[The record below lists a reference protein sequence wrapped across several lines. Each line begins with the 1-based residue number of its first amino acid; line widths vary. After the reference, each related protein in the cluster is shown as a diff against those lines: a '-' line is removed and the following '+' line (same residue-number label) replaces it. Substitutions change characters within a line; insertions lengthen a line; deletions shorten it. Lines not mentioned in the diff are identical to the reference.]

1 MAIPLKYNRRSLLVR
16 RVSNVMTGGGIALV
30 VGVFVVMMAMVAGL
44 AHAIQHSGA
53 DDNVIVLA
61 RGSTTETGSSLKLDQ
76 FDALK
81 FLTAVRRDAAG
92 NPLASPELAEQILM
106 PSPDGTLDNLAV
118 RGMLSVGFAVHE
130 QTHLIS
136 GRMFTPGRSEIII
149 GRALVGRYPGCSLGS
164 SLHFGRRSWTV
175 VGVFDAGGSA
185 FESEVWGDVHSLQED
200 ANRGTVFNSVRL
212 KLAPGADPAAL
223 IQRIAG
229 DPRINLQ
236 AETESDYYR
245 EQSVVANQVRVLG
258 MLVAGI
264 MGFGAVFA
272 AMNTMYAAVSAR
284 TTEIATL
291 RALGFRPTAIMT
303 SFLIESL
310 VLTLTAGFVGVLLAM
325 PINFFS
331 TSFNAGLTSATL
343 EFDFRVTFAIVIQ
356 ALLFAAVMGVAG
368 GWLPARRAMQMSVAA
383 ALRRT

>member
-16 RVSNVMTGGGIALV
+16 RVSNAMTGGGIALV

-44 AHAIQHSGA
+44 AHTIQHSGA

-81 FLTAVRRDAAG
+81 FLTAVRRDVAG

-106 PSPDGTLDNLAV
+106 PSPSGTLDNLAV
-118 RGMLSVGFAVHE
+118 RGMLPVGVAVHE
-130 QTHLIS
+130 QAHVIS
-136 GRMFTPGRSEIII
+136 GRMFTPGLSEIII

-164 SLHFGRRSWTV
+164 SLRFGRRSWTV
-175 VGVFDAGGSA
+175 VGVFEAGGSA

-212 KLAPGADPAAL
+212 KLAPGADSAAL
-223 IQRIAG
+223 IQRIAD

-236 AETESDYYR
+236 AETEADYYR

-258 MLVAGI
+258 MFVAGI

-291 RALGFRPTAIMT
+291 RSLGFRPAAIMS
-303 SFLIESL
+303 SFLIESV
-310 VLTLTAGFVGVLLAM
+310 VLALTAGVVGVFLAL
-325 PINFFS
+325 PINLFS
-331 TSFNAGLTSATL
+331 TSFNSGLTSATL
-343 EFDFRVTFAIVIQ
+343 EFDFRVTFSIVIQ
-356 ALLFAAVMGVAG
+356 ALLFAAIMGIVG
-368 GWLPARRAMQMSVAA
+368 GWLPARRAMRMSVAA
-383 ALRRT
+383 ALRRI

>member
-1 MAIPLKYNRRSLLVR
+1 
-16 RVSNVMTGGGIALV
+16 
-30 VGVFVVMMAMVAGL
+30 
-44 AHAIQHSGA
+44 
-53 DDNVIVLA
+53 
-61 RGSTTETGSSLKLDQ
+61 
-76 FDALK
+76 
-81 FLTAVRRDAAG
+81 
-92 NPLASPELAEQILM
+92 
-106 PSPDGTLDNLAV
+106 
-118 RGMLSVGFAVHE
+118 MLSVGFAVHE

-325 PINFFS
+325 PINLFS